1 MRMLSSRPRLCAS
14 FASYWL
20 TRRKRPG
27 KICRYGQFCPSVQA
41 CSERLLQDC
50 PLKSVVFPGISMAR
64 RSHSQ
69 WRIAVMGVAR
79 RSKVEDLSGE
89 QRMPGVQSARVFQA
103 ACAALLALVL
113 PVLPAT
119 ATSRIKD
126 LANIEGVRQNQLIGY
141 GLVVGLNGTGDTLN
155 NIPFTRQSLQ
165 AMLERLGVN
174 IRGQTL
180 RTGNV
185 AAVMVT
191 ANLPAFGT
199 QGTRIDVTA
208 SALGDAKSLQGGTLL
223 VTPLL
228 GADGN
233 VYAVAQGSLAI
244 GGFQAEG
251 EAAKIVRGVPTVG
264 RIANGAIIE
273 REIEFALNRLNQLRL
288 ALRNADF
295 TTAKRIASAVN
306 DFIGS
311 PTAEPL
317 DSSTVQVTIP
327 KKFQGNVVALLTEIE
342 QLQVEPDLTA
352 KVVIDERSGIIVM
365 GRDVRVSMIA
375 VAQGNLTVTISE
387 APQVSQPNP
396 FSRGETT
403 KVVPRT
409 SIGVQEDGKK
419 LALVKDGVS
428 LQQLVDGLNA
438 LGIGPRD
445 LIAILQA
452 IKAAGAIQADIEVM

>member
-1 MRMLSSRPRLCAS
+1 MMRR
-14 FASYWL
+14 
-20 TRRKRPG
+20 G
-27 KICRYGQFCPSVQA
+27 
-41 CSERLLQDC
+41 LL
-50 PLKSVVFPGISMAR
+50 VISI
-64 RSHSQ
+64 
-69 WRIAVMGVAR
+69 WI
-79 RSKVEDLSGE
+79 
-89 QRMPGVQSARVFQA
+89 A
-103 ACAALLALVL
+103 ACAALLA
-113 PVLPAT
+113 PAH

-155 NIPFTRQSLQ
+155 NIPFTKQSLQ

-174 IRGQTL
+174 IRGAQI

-199 QGTRIDVTA
+199 QGTRIDVTV

-233 VYAVAQGSLAI
+233 VYSVAQGSVAI
-244 GGFQAEG
+244 GGFEAEG
-251 EAAKIVRGVPTVG
+251 QAAKIVRGVPTVG
-264 RIANGAIIE
+264 RIANGGIIE
-273 REIEFALNRLNQLRL
+273 REIDFQLNRLNQVRL

-295 TTAKRIASAVN
+295 TTAKRIAAAIN
-306 DFIGS
+306 DYIGQ

-317 DSSTVQVTIP
+317 DASTVQLTLP
-327 KKFQGNVVALLTEIE
+327 GKSDSNMVALLTEIE
-342 QLQVEPDLTA
+342 QLQVEPDLAA
-352 KVVIDERSGIIVM
+352 KVIIDERSGVIVM
-365 GRDVRVSMIA
+365 GRDVRVSTVA

-387 APQVSQPNP
+387 TPQVSQPAP
-396 FSRGETT
+396 FSEGRTR
-403 KVVPRT
+403 VVPRT
-409 SIGVQEDGKK
+409 NVGASVDGSK
-419 LALVKDGVS
+419 LALVKEGVS

-445 LIAILQA
+445 LITILQA
-452 IKAAGAIQADIEVM
+452 IKAAGALQADIEVM